1 MKRLLHITAQRPE
14 KTGSGTYLQAM
25 MREAD
30 MKGYEQAF
38 VAAID
43 QGEEFIFRGDREIAF
58 YPVYFHTEELPF
70 SIAGMTDMMPYE
82 STKYSDMTDGM
93 LKLWKS
99 AFREVITRAVDEFKP
114 DAIICHHL
122 WILTAFVRELFP
134 DITLAAVCH
143 GTDLRQLVL
152 AKKFAGYVREG
163 CSKLDLAFALNDY
176 QKDRIAEEYGIETGR
191 VHVIGSGYN
200 ACIFHREDRRVN
212 MDAVELVYA
221 GKLNRAKGV
230 VSLIR
235 AADGLEFYGKKVRL
249 TIEGTGS
256 GEEAEAI
263 YAAARESR
271 NEVVF
276 TGNLPQDKLARIF
289 RDSDIF
295 VLPSFFE
302 GQPLV
307 LIEAMAS
314 GLRVVTTDLPGVK
327 GWIGM
332 KINSS
337 GIIEYVDM
345 PEMES
350 IDMPLKSELP
360 GFEKRLREAVE
371 IQFNRMLKHENAE
384 EDFVYESIKKLSWS
398 GVFSTMENILHKTI
412 EQKRES

>member
-30 MKGYEQAF
+30 KKDYEQAF
-38 VAAID
+38 VAALN
-43 QGEEFIFRGDREIAF
+43 QGEEFEFTGDRKIAF

-70 SIAGMTDMMPYE
+70 SIAGMTDIMPYE
-82 STKYSDMTDGM
+82 STKYRDMTEGM
-93 LKLWKS
+93 LQQWKN
-99 AFREVITRAVDEFKP
+99 AFREVITRAVAEFKP

-152 AKKFAGYVREG
+152 AERFAGYVRKG
-163 CSKLDLAFALNDY
+163 CSRLDLAFALNDY
-176 QKDRIAEEYGIETGR
+176 QKDRIAEEYGIEPGR

-200 ACIFHREDRRVN
+200 AYIFHREDCRVN
-212 MDAVELVYA
+212 VNSVELVYA

-235 AADGLEFYGKKVRL
+235 AVDGLDFYSRKVRL
-249 TIEGTGS
+249 TIAGTGS
-256 GEEAEAI
+256 GEEADAI
-263 YAAARESR
+263 YSAARECR
-271 NEVVF
+271 HEVVF
-276 TGNLPQDKLARIF
+276 TGNLPQDRLSRLF

-295 VLPSFFE
+295 ILPSFYE
-302 GQPLV
+302 GLPLV

-332 KINSS
+332 DINSS

-345 PEMES
+345 PEMEG
-350 IDMPLKSELP
+350 IDIPFESELP
-360 GFEKRLREAVE
+360 GFEKRLREAIE
-371 IQFNRMLKHENAE
+371 IQFSRMLRHENAD

-398 GVFSTMENILHKTI
+398 GVFSTMENILDKTI
-412 EQKRES
+412 EQNRES

>member
-30 MKGYEQAF
+30 KKGYEQAF
-38 VAAID
+38 VAALD
-43 QGEEFIFRGDREIAF
+43 KGEEFSFSGSREIAF

-82 STKYSDMTDGM
+82 STKYSAMTEGM
-93 LKLWKS
+93 LQQWKN
-99 AFREVITRAVDEFKP
+99 AFRKVVTKAVEEFKP

-152 AKKFAGYVREG
+152 AEKFAGYVREG
-163 CSKLDLAFALNDY
+163 CSKLSLAFALNDY
-176 QKDRIAEEYGIETGR
+176 QKNRIAEEYGIEPGR
-191 VHVIGSGYN
+191 IHVIGSGYN
-200 ACIFHREDRRVN
+200 AHIFHRENRRVN
-212 MDAVELVYA
+212 TDTVELVYA
-221 GKLNRAKGV
+221 GKLNRSKGV

-235 AADGLEFYGKKVRL
+235 AADGLDLGGKKVRL
-249 TIEGTGS
+249 TIAGTGS

-263 YAAARESR
+263 YAAARR
-271 NEVVF
+271 CRHEVVF
-276 TGNLPQDKLARIF
+276 TGNLPQENLARLF

-307 LIEAMAS
+307 LIEAIAS

-327 GWIGM
+327 DWIGTH
-332 KINSS
+332 INSS

-345 PEMES
+345 PELSS
-350 IDMPLKSELP
+350 IDMPVESELP
-360 GFEKRLREAVE
+360 CFENRLREAVE
-371 IQFNRMLKHENAE
+371 VQFTRMQGHDNAD

-398 GVFSTMENILHKTI
+398 GVFSAMENILHKTI

>member
-30 MKGYEQAF
+30 KKGYEQAF
-38 VAAID
+38 VAALD
-43 QGEEFIFRGDREIAF
+43 KGEEFAFRGDREIAF

-82 STKYSDMTDGM
+82 SIKYSDMNEGM
-93 LKLWKS
+93 LEQWKN
-99 AFREVITRAVDEFKP
+99 AFREVITKAVDEFKP

-122 WILTAFVRELFP
+122 WILTTFVRELFP

-143 GTDLRQLVL
+143 GTDLRQMVL

-176 QKDRIAEEYGIETGR
+176 QKDRIIEEYGIDPGR

-200 ACIFHREDRRVN
+200 AHIFHRKDCKVN
-212 MDAVELVYA
+212 MDTVELVYA

-235 AADGLEFYGKKVRL
+235 AVYGLDFYGKKIRL
-249 TIEGTGS
+249 TIAGTGS
-256 GEEAEAI
+256 GEEADAI
-263 YAAARESR
+263 YAAARICR
-271 NEVVF
+271 HEVVF
-276 TGNLPQDKLARIF
+276 TGNLPQDKLSRLF

-302 GQPLV
+302 GLPLV

-327 GWIGM
+327 GWMGM
-332 KINSS
+332 DINSS

-350 IDMPLKSELP
+350 IDKPLGSELP
-360 GFEKRLREAVE
+360 GFEKRLREAIE
-371 IQFNRMLKHENAE
+371 IQFSRMLKHENAD

-398 GVFSTMENILHKTI
+398 GVFSTMENILRKTI
-412 EQKRES
+412 EQKKET